1 LSAATTHAGSATRMD
16 RSSQPV
22 AAACAPMQERQGLRS
37 RAARRLDLVLCGRA
51 LRAGGDARLTRRG
64 SAPGLCGQRENV
76 VFIEKRRSA
85 GGGRWPGR
93 RRRCRTVAL
102 AEAAVA
108 GVTAP
113 AAWETHPMPVPRVR
127 DFHDDDLDQVVRVWE
142 ESRTPGRRAVHGL
155 AEVLAVI
162 REEGFAVVAVV
173 GEVVVGAAATRV
185 SGDRGWVVLLALAND
200 WRGQGLGSALLTALE
215 KRLMGGGVHRLSAL
229 LAEGETGVEAFRNCG
244 YEPRDLTYFER
255 VVPLQPQEVGLLGEL
270 GGRMLPGGLWEALAG
285 MEHEK
290 QLIERRI
297 VLPLV
302 DPDLAEEYGVQPPRG
317 VVLFGP
323 PGTGKTTFAKAV
335 ASRLGW
341 PFVEVFPSRQAAA
354 GGGQALALR
363 ETFAEIDE
371 LEHAVVFIDEV
382 EEIAGQRGGKPP
394 SLLQGVT
401 NELLKIIPT
410 FRERDGRLL
419 VCATNFVRA
428 LDPAFLRHGR
438 FDYVIPVGA
447 PDAAARA
454 AIWRRYIPAG
464 VLGRIDVDTLV
475 EASELFTPA
484 DIEFAARKGSQRAL
498 EVAVYGDEQDR
509 PEVRGPATADYLAAL
524 DETRPTL
531 TTAIV
536 DDFTEDIATIARL

>member
-1 LSAATTHAGSATRMD
+1 
-16 RSSQPV
+16 
-22 AAACAPMQERQGLRS
+22 
-37 RAARRLDLVLCGRA
+37 
-51 LRAGGDARLTRRG
+51 
-64 SAPGLCGQRENV
+64 
-76 VFIEKRRSA
+76 
-85 GGGRWPGR
+85 
-93 RRRCRTVAL
+93 
-102 AEAAVA
+102 
-108 GVTAP
+108 
-113 AAWETHPMPVPRVR
+113 
-127 DFHDDDLDQVVRVWE
+127 
-142 ESRTPGRRAVHGL
+142 
-155 AEVLAVI
+155 
-162 REEGFAVVAVV
+162 
-173 GEVVVGAAATRV
+173 
-185 SGDRGWVVLLALAND
+185 
-200 WRGQGLGSALLTALE
+200 
-215 KRLMGGGVHRLSAL
+215 
-229 LAEGETGVEAFRNCG
+229 
-244 YEPRDLTYFER
+244 
-255 VVPLQPQEVGLLGEL
+255 
-270 GGRMLPGGLWEALAG
+270 

-290 QLIERRI
+290 QVIERRI
-297 VLPLV
+297 VLPLT
-302 DPDLAEEYGVQPPRG
+302 DPDLAEAYGVQPPRG

-363 ETFAEIDE
+363 ETFAEIDA

-394 SLLQGVT
+394 SPLQGVT

-464 VLGRIDVDTLV
+464 VLQRIDVDTLV
-475 EASELFTPA
+475 GASELFTPA
-484 DIEFAARKGSQRAL
+484 DIEFAARKGSQRSL
-498 EVAVYGDEQDR
+498 EAAVYGDEADR
-509 PEVRGPATADYLAAL
+509 PEVQGPATADYLAAL
-524 DETRPTL
+524 TETRPTL

-536 DDFTEDIATIARL
+536 DEFTEDIATIARL